1 MSVDAALPLRFVAFA
16 SQILVA
22 PPTIGVALYLIYRYV
37 GVSTFTGLAFLCISV
52 PLSGFIVKSLFRLR
66 FAALRKADM
75 RVKLTPCVAAVDQQL
90 IHRSPFSPAQALAGI
105 RVLKTYDWE
114 RPLEALINGIRDE
127 ELHLI
132 EKAAYAMQVR
142 RGDSKHTGAGERF
155 SSVAA
160 CLSHIAAV
168 LAGCEAGPSTI
179 LLLDLPS

>member
-75 RVKLTPCVAAVDQQL
+75 RVKLTN
-90 IHRSPFSPAQALAGI
+90 
-105 RVLKTYDWE
+105 E
-114 RPLEALINGIRDE
+114 
-127 ELHLI
+127 
-132 EKAAYAMQVR
+132 VR
-142 RGDSKHTGAGERF
+142 GGGFA
-155 SSVAA
+155 
-160 CLSHIAAV
+160 
-168 LAGCEAGPSTI
+168 
-179 LLLDLPS
+179 LLLAATRHALRRCGGPTIDPPLPFLPRAGFGWNPRAQNLRLGAAAGGAHQRHPGRGAASYREGGVRHAGAAGR